1 MSYEQERQEAIE
13 AGQEALNSLRQA
25 ENYLKSARN
34 WGILDIFGGGLVVNI
49 LKHSKMEKAKVYM
62 ERAKW
67 SLERFGKELNDVA
80 GYVDLEFNTNDFLNF
95 ADYFFDGFLADVAM
109 QSRINQAREK
119 VEAAI
124 RQVEYALSRL

>member
-13 AGQEALNSLRQA
+13 AGQDALNALHQA
-25 ENYLKSARN
+25 EDYLKSARN
-34 WGILDIFGGGLVVNI
+34 WGILDILGGGLVINI

-80 GYVDLEFNTNDFLNF
+80 GYVDLDFNTTDFLNF
-95 ADYFFDGFLADVAM
+95 ADYFFDGFLADLAM
-109 QSRINQAREK
+109 QSRINKARDRVDEAIWK
-119 VEAAI
+119 VEDI
-124 RQVEYALSRL
+124 LRRL

>member
-13 AGQEALNSLRQA
+13 AGQDALNALRQA
-25 ENYLKSARN
+25 EDYLKSARN
-34 WGILDIFGGGLVVNI
+34 WGVLDILGGGLVVNI

-80 GYVDLEFNTNDFLNF
+80 GYVDLDINTTDFLNF
-95 ADYFFDGFLADVAM
+95 ADYFFDGFLADLAM
-109 QSRINQAREK
+109 QSRINKARDRVDEAIWK
-119 VEAAI
+119 VEDI
-124 RQVEYALSRL
+124 LRRL